1 MEIFFIVITITILAS
16 MTPWPDFILVMK
28 NNISNW
34 LKAWIYTSMWVG
46 LWILVHA
53 AYCIAGIWIIISQ
66 SILLFNIIKI
76 LWAIYLI
83 YLWILLIKSKSNNN
97 EVSIEWIKNDKKT
110 NLIFIKE
117 WFLWNALN
125 PKATLFFL
133 WVFTQVIS
141 PDTSIFI
148 QILLSFSMMTVVSLW
163 FITLSFLINISY
175 IKGKIWYIQN
185 IAEKIMWWILTLI
198 WVKILFSSNK

>member
-34 LKAWIYTSMWVG
+34 LKAWIYTSIWVG
-46 LWILVHA
+46 FWILVHA
-53 AYCIAGIWIIISQ
+53 SYCIAGIWIIISQ

-83 YLWILLIKSKSNNN
+83 YLWILLIKSKSKNN
-97 EVSIEWIKNDKKT
+97 EINIEWIKNNKKT
-110 NLIFIKE
+110 NLMFIKE

-148 QILLSFSMMTVVSLW
+148 QVLLSLSMMIVVSLW

-175 IKGKIWYIQN
+175 VKGKIWHIQN

-198 WVKILFSSNK
+198 WVKIIFSSNK